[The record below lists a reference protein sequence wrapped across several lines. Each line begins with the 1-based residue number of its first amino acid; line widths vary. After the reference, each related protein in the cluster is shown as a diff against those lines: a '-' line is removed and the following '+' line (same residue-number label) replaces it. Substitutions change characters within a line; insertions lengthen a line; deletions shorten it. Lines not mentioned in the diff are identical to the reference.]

1 MRIRTTFIS
10 LAMLALACAEGASGS
25 GAAPPDFEPTGGIR
39 VASGNGARFNAT
51 RVVGPK
57 VQINM
62 RSDGTW
68 GGSIYGNAS
77 TPTPIDAT
85 FEGGQ
90 FVGSNIRLTIVREGG
105 QTRIFGSVQDR
116 IVRFEASDTEI
127 RVFTSSS
134 VHTGRSETYVRL
146 PGPGEY
152 SGPQSLTLEGEAQ
165 QWPPTPAFALAMV
178 GAFI

>member
-1 MRIRTTFIS
+1 MHIRNTFIS
-10 LAMLALACAEGASGS
+10 LAMLVLACAEGASGS
-25 GAAPPDFEPTGGIR
+25 GAAADFQPTGGIR

-116 IVRFEASDTEI
+116 IVRFEVSDTEI

-134 VHTGRSETYVRL
+134 ITTGRSETYVRL
-146 PGPGEY
+146 AGPGEY

-165 QWPPTPAFALAMV
+165 QMPPTPAFALAMV

>member
-10 LAMLALACAEGASGS
+10 LAMLGLACAEGASGS
-25 GAAPPDFEPTGGIR
+25 GAAADFQPTGGIR

-57 VQINM
+57 VQINQ

-68 GGSIYGNAS
+68 GGMIYGNS
-77 TPTPIDAT
+77 RTPTPIDAT
-85 FEGGQ
+85 FQGGQ
-90 FVGSNIRLTIVREGG
+90 FVGSNIRLSITREGG
-105 QTRIFGSVQDR
+105 QTRIYGSVQDR
-116 IVRFEASDTEI
+116 IIRFEVGPTEI

-134 VHTGRSETYVRL
+134 VATGRSQTYVKL
-146 PGPGEY
+146 AGPGEY
-152 SGPQSLTLEGEAQ
+152 GGPQSLTLEGEAQ
-165 QWPPTPAFALAMV
+165 QMPPTPAFALAMV

>member
-1 MRIRTTFIS
+1 MRIRITFIS
-10 LAMLALACAEGASGS
+10 LAMLALACAEGAASG
-25 GAAPPDFEPTGGIR
+25 GAAADFEPTGGIR
-39 VASGNGARFNAT
+39 VASGNGSRFNAT

-57 VQINM
+57 VQLNQ

-68 GGSIYGNAS
+68 GGMIYGNAG

-90 FVGSNIRLTIVREGG
+90 FVGSNIRLTITREAG
-105 QTRIFGSVQDR
+105 QTKIFGSIQDR
-116 IVRFEASDTEI
+116 IVRFEAGPTEI

-134 VHTGRSETYVRL
+134 TVTGRSETYVKL
-146 PGPGEY
+146 AGPGEY
-152 SGPQSLTLEGEAQ
+152 GGPQSLTLEGEAQ
-165 QWPPTPAFALAMV
+165 QLPPTPAFALAMV